1 MQINKETLNE
11 RRFDFT
17 VIPDPEV
24 KLLTIN
30 NNLILSASNFCLL
43 TGAPKVG
50 KSTYT
55 SVILASYVANKE
67 IFGIHLATTK
77 EKPKIALFDTEQ
89 AKQELYKSIQRVMFL
104 SKQKEFPNNFDI
116 FSFRKDEANTIK
128 DFLEF
133 YIKNNLDCGTIII
146 DGLLDLVFN
155 FNEERE
161 CKSLIDFLKR
171 ITAEY
176 NIGIIAILH
185 TGKTTG
191 TSVGHLGSF
200 ADRYCQSNLEI
211 TKDTTQN
218 TINIKPKLL
227 RSCGDFEPIALM
239 RTQEGDI
246 FQVSYNQIEEKM
258 IKNTKK

>member
-1 MQINKETLNE
+1 MDINKETLNE
-11 RRFDFT
+11 RKFDFR
-17 VIPDPEV
+17 VQPPPEV
-24 KLLTIN
+24 RLLTIN
-30 NNLILSASNFCLL
+30 NNLILSQSNFCLL

-50 KSTYT
+50 KSTFT
-55 SVILASYVANKE
+55 SVILSSYVADKE
-67 IFGIHLATTK
+67 VFGIKLHRTK

-89 AKQELYKSIQRVMFL
+89 AAQELYKSIWRVMQL
-104 SKQKEFPNNFDI
+104 SEKNVFPDTFDI
-116 FSFRKDEANTIK
+116 FSFRKDEADTIK
-128 DFLEF
+128 NFLEF

-185 TGKTTG
+185 AGKTTG

-211 TKDTTQN
+211 VKNTDIN
-218 TINIKPKLL
+218 TINLKPKLL
-227 RSCGDFEPIALM
+227 RSCGDFEPISLM
-239 RTQEGDI
+239 RTSNGEI
-246 FQVSYNQIEEKM
+246 FQMAYEEPKVA
-258 IKNTKK
+258 KK